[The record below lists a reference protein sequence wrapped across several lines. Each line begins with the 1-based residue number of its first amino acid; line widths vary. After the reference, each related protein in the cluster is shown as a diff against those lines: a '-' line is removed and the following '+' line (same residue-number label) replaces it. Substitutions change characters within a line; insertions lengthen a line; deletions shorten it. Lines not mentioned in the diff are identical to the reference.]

1 MKNNQKLVRLDSLD
15 IGCCFIH
22 KNEIFQLVDIDMLDQ
37 WADVRNIQTQ
47 QIRTIEIY
55 IYVKPINVRVVELPT
70 GRTLPVKKINR
81 RLSMDDSDLRRILK
95 NATIIEKPT
104 HGWVYTNNE
113 QYGHAG
119 FFELDDINDFFDEN
133 EKPFFVFDCDVNKW
147 AGIDIDDVLANELEN
162 WYDGAGDHIV
172 DYDELVNFVKQW
184 NKKQHLTEYLPNM
197 EKIIIL
203 DRERF
208 NRFFRSR

>member
-70 GRTLPVKKINR
+70 GRTLPVKK
-81 RLSMDDSDLRRILK
+81 
-95 NATIIEKPT
+95 
-104 HGWVYTNNE
+104 
-113 QYGHAG
+113 
-119 FFELDDINDFFDEN
+119 
-133 EKPFFVFDCDVNKW
+133 
-147 AGIDIDDVLANELEN
+147 
-162 WYDGAGDHIV
+162 
-172 DYDELVNFVKQW
+172 
-184 NKKQHLTEYLPNM
+184 
-197 EKIIIL
+197 
-203 DRERF
+203 
-208 NRFFRSR
+208 